1 MKYKRLSLARRNII
15 NGIVNIDKGFRDV
28 FNSVSKIKNKH
39 TKILIRNCLIEA
51 QFQLDDAVAWA
62 EYRNQNK

>member
-1 MKYKRLSLARRNII
+1 MKSKRLSQTRRNII

-51 QFQLDDAVAWA
+51 QFQLDDAVAWV
-62 EYRNQNK
+62 EYRKEYK